1 MRVCGPVEGW
11 NEMDF
16 TAADVKRLRETTG
29 AGFADC
35 RSALAEASSFDDA
48 VKGLEQKGQAHAEK
62 VQSKGRETKQGY
74 VAAYVH
80 HNGSLGVL
88 LELNC
93 STDFVARN
101 DEFRTL
107 ARELAMQVAGT
118 NPRYISF
125 EEIPPDVIEAERQ
138 ALLADPDLQSKPEE
152 IRERIVK
159 GRLDKHFANQVLLEQ
174 AWIKDETV
182 KVGDMVRD
190 LIRKT
195 GENIVVRRFARFQLG
210 ED

>member
-1 MRVCGPVEGW
+1 
-11 NEMDF
+11 MDF
-16 TAADVKRLRETTG
+16 TAADVKRLREATG

-35 RSALAEASSFDDA
+35 RSALAEADSFEDA
-48 VKGLEQKGQAHAEK
+48 VKALERKGQAHAEK

-74 VAAYVH
+74 IAAYVH

-93 STDFVARN
+93 TTDFVARN
-101 DEFRTL
+101 EEFRAL
-107 ARELAMQVAGT
+107 ARELALQVAGT
-118 NPRYISF
+118 NPRYVSF
-125 EEIPPDVIEAERQ
+125 EEIPEEVIEAERQ
-138 ALLADPDLQSKPEE
+138 VLLADPEVQSKPEA

-159 GRLDKHFANQVLLEQ
+159 GRLEKHFAAQVLLEQ
-174 AWIKDETV
+174 PWVKDETI
-182 KVGDMVRD
+182 KVGDMIKD

-195 GENIVVRRFARFQLG
+195 GENIVVRRFARFQVG